1 MNIGMPSKGKENSL
15 IKNIVRV
22 LSANFWVA
30 VIGFIGS
37 FIFPRI
43 LTIDAYALYHTF
55 TLYIGYIT
63 ITHLGF
69 PSGMVINYAGKEYD
83 NIDRKQY
90 RSEILL
96 LMGILLFFTM
106 LFLGISIVTGNKM
119 IAYIALAIIPTGITG
134 SYKSLLQAWNRFKLF
149 SKISTIL
156 ATAVPVAALIYY
168 VITRTL
174 PGDVYIIIYLVI
186 YWIVTLIILVEV
198 SHKINGVKANKLLSR
213 ENARTEKIGLAMVLG
228 NYINTLFVS
237 VDKQFVKWFFG
248 NQEFAYYSF
257 GMSMQSLMTVFIVSI
272 AQPLFPAMAQGK
284 FKDEEYNNIKELLI
298 IFGSLSGCAY
308 FAVSIIVKLFIQKY
322 TRSLDVVGVYFVVF
336 PAMAVVNCLY
346 INLYKIKGIM
356 KTYIQTL
363 CGILVLSI
371 VLNTIFVFAVGKF
384 TGVAIATT
392 ITYYIWFLI
401 GFKQFKLLKFT
412 IKDFVYL
419 IVYVIGFFVITKM
432 FNDYVGF
439 FVYFV
444 FIGALAIGCY
454 KKEVM
459 FYVKKVFSK
468 K

>member
-1 MNIGMPSKGKENSL
+1 MSSMMGTKKENSL
-15 IKNIVRV
+15 VKNIVRV

-30 VIGFIGS
+30 AIGFIGS

-55 TLYIGYIT
+55 TLYLGYIT

-69 PSGMVINYAGKEYD
+69 PSGMVINYAGKDYD
-83 NIDRKQY
+83 EIDKKQY

-96 LMGILLFFTM
+96 LMGILLFFTVA
-106 LFLGISIVTGNKM
+106 FFAISIATQNRM

-149 SKISTIL
+149 SRISTAL
-156 ATAVPVAALIYY
+156 ATAVPLAALAYY
-168 VITRTL
+168 LATKTL
-174 PGDVYIIIYLVI
+174 PGDVYIVIYLAV
-186 YWIVTLIILVEV
+186 YWVVTIAILIEIN
-198 SHKINGVKANKLLSR
+198 HKIVGVKANRLLSV
-213 ENARTEKIGLAMVLG
+213 ENLRTEKIGLAMVLG

-237 VDKQFVKWFFG
+237 ADKQFVKWFFG

-284 FKDEEYNNIKELLI
+284 FKDDEYNNIKELLLV
-298 IFGSLSGCAY
+298 FGSLSGCAY

-322 TRSLDVVGVYFVVF
+322 IRSLEVVGVYFVVF
-336 PAMAVVNCLY
+336 PAMAVINCLY

-356 KTYIQTL
+356 KTYIKTL
-363 CGILVLSI
+363 GGILAVSI
-371 VLNTIFVFAVGKF
+371 ALNTIFVFAMGKF

-392 ITYYIWFLI
+392 ITYYIWFFV
-401 GFKQFKLLKFT
+401 GFKQFDFLRIT
-412 IKDFVYL
+412 IRDCIYL
-419 IVYVIGFFVITKM
+419 IVYTIGFFVITKI

-439 FVYFV
+439 VIYFV
-444 FIGALAIGCY
+444 FIGALAMGCY
-454 KKEVM
+454 KNELMVYIENLFKR
-459 FYVKKVFSK
+459 K
-468 K
+468 